1 MEFADLN
8 EINLRTAWPDEAHDF
23 TPWLSQNLNRLS
35 QAIGIPMELE
45 DTEVAVQEF
54 SADILARNPTDN
66 TLILI
71 ENQLEPTDHTH
82 LGQILTYLAGLNAQ
96 TIIWIARNFREP
108 HLSAVRWLNTHT
120 SDPFAFFA
128 VQVKVVRIGNDQASP
143 VSPIFEVL
151 EKPNEWDRKIADT
164 KDGALNELQR
174 FRHDFWQSYA
184 QQYPEDI
191 QLNPNF
197 IDSNVYHRMNGL
209 FVSQYLAQGEVG
221 VYLQKENRRYTDE
234 DRERI
239 QTHEVKL
246 NEQGIT
252 AGPNSQHVGT
262 NLSINTRDQANWSQ
276 MREWLHDTLRRFREI
291 LEKET

>member
-120 SDPFAFFA
+120 SDPF
-128 VQVKVVRIGNDQASP
+128 GS
-143 VSPIFEVL
+143 S
-151 EKPNEWDRKIADT
+151 
-164 KDGALNELQR
+164 
-174 FRHDFWQSYA
+174 QSR
-184 QQYPEDI
+184 
-191 QLNPNF
+191 
-197 IDSNVYHRMNGL
+197 SR
-209 FVSQYLAQGEVG
+209 
-221 VYLQKENRRYTDE
+221 
-234 DRERI
+234 
-239 QTHEVKL
+239 
-246 NEQGIT
+246 
-252 AGPNSQHVGT
+252 
-262 NLSINTRDQANWSQ
+262 
-276 MREWLHDTLRRFREI
+276 
-291 LEKET
+291 